1 MTPVKSLKVGPN
13 DGRKVRRSRLLQK
26 WKAEIESESVG
37 SRDYRKMRLA
47 RSLHR
52 TQSFCNSRAR
62 WRTGSSLILE
72 TRLFIEGG
80 PKWRLFWNW
89 EPNLSSREGCN
100 QNRAKNGSVPNSGI
114 KIIYQW
120 EFKNYV
126 RDNTRVKRS
135 YWRITK
141 MKITLELVTKPFIWR
156 QIRSKFVGSSTCTSD
171 MPHQRA
177 CLPD

>member
-1 MTPVKSLKVGPN
+1 MTPEISLKERTN
-13 DGRKVRRSRLLQK
+13 DKRKVRRSRLIQK
-26 WKAEIESESVG
+26 QKAEIESESVG
-37 SRDYRKMRLA
+37 LSDYRKMRFA
-47 RSLHR
+47 QSLYR
-52 TQSFCNSRAR
+52 TQSFCNSWRR

-72 TRLFIEGG
+72 TGWFI
-80 PKWRLFWNW
+80 
-89 EPNLSSREGCN
+89 
-100 QNRAKNGSVPNSGI
+100 QDRAKNGSVPNSGI

-120 EFKNYV
+120 RFKNYV